1 MKIGLVLPNLPE
13 YSETFFNSKIIGLQK
28 KGFQV
33 VLIVNS
39 NSVQSDLKCKIV
51 KAPNL
56 SGNAFLKLINSF
68 FYLFIS
74 FVLNFSVARKLFI
87 LNRKDGFSFIKNLKN
102 IVINSHILNQKLDW
116 LHFGFGTMA
125 LGRENIAEAIGA
137 KMAVSFRGFD
147 HYVYPEK
154 NKNCYDYLF
163 SKNVKYHVLSNAM
176 KKDLEKNKNFKSEV
190 IKITPAINSSFY
202 GKTQINDKD
211 FLNIITVARLHPI
224 KGLEF
229 CIESMFLLKH
239 KDINFHYTIVGDGI
253 EKNNLL
259 QLIEKLDLNIEITL
273 TGKLSP
279 IEVKNQLQQS
289 NLYLQ
294 YSNEEGFC
302 NALLEAQATGLI
314 SVVSDAEGLMENIV
328 NFETGFVVPKKNP
341 VLLANKII
349 ETSKLTFKEKMQM
362 SQNAIQ
368 RVKNEFEIEKQIEKF
383 EEFYK
388 NQ

>member
-1 MKIGLVLPNLPE
+1 MKIGLVLPNLPG

-28 KGFQV
+28 KGFEV

-39 NSVQSDLKCKIV
+39 NSVQTDLKCKIV
-51 KAPNL
+51 KSPSL
-56 SGNAFLKLINSF
+56 SGNAFLKFVTSI
-68 FYLFIS
+68 FYFSKSLVF
-74 FVLNFSVARKLFI
+74 NFSTTKKLFI
-87 LNRKDGFSFIKNLKN
+87 LNKKDGLSFLKN
-102 IVINSHILNQKLDW
+102 VKNIIINSHILNQKLDW

-125 LGRENIAEAIGA
+125 LERENIAESIGA

-147 HYVYPEK
+147 HYVYPAN

-190 IKITPAINSSFY
+190 VKITPAIDSSFY
-202 GKTQINDKD
+202 VKVQTSNND

-224 KGLEF
+224 KGLEY
-229 CIESMFLLKH
+229 CVESMFLLKENNI
-239 KDINFHYTIVGDGI
+239 KFHYTIVGDGN

-259 QLIEKLDLNIEITL
+259 ELIQKLGLKNEITL
-273 TGKLSP
+273 AGKYSP
-279 IEVKNQLQQS
+279 EEVKNQLQQS

-294 YSNEEGFC
+294 YSIEEGFC

-314 SVVSDAEGLMENIV
+314 SIVSDAEGLMENIV
-328 NFETGFVVPKKNP
+328 DLETGFVVPKKNEK
-341 VLLANKII
+341 LLANKII
-349 ETSKLTFKEKMQM
+349 ETSKLTFKEKMQI

-383 EEFYK
+383 VDFYK
-388 NQ
+388 N

>member
-28 KGFQV
+28 KGFEV

-39 NSVQSDLKCKIV
+39 NSVKSGLKCKIV

-56 SGNAFLKLINSF
+56 TGNAFSKLINSF
-68 FYLFIS
+68 FYLFAS
-74 FVLNFSVARKLFI
+74 FIFRFSVVKKLFI
-87 LNRKDGFSFIKNLKN
+87 LNRKDGFSIIKNLKN
-102 IVINSHILNQKLDW
+102 NVINYHILNQKLDW

-125 LGRENIAEAIGA
+125 LERENIAEAIGA

-176 KKDLEKNKNFKSEV
+176 KKDLEKNKNFRSEV
-190 IKITPAINSSFY
+190 IKITPALNSSFY

-229 CIESMFLLKH
+229 CIESMFLLKE
-239 KDINFHYTIVGDGI
+239 KGIKFHYTIVGDGI

-259 QLIEKLDLNIEITL
+259 KLIEKLDLNIEISL

-302 NALLEAQATGLI
+302 NALIEAQATGLI

-349 ETSKLTFKEKMQM
+349 ETSKLTFEKKTQM

-383 EEFYK
+383 VDFYK
-388 NQ
+388 N